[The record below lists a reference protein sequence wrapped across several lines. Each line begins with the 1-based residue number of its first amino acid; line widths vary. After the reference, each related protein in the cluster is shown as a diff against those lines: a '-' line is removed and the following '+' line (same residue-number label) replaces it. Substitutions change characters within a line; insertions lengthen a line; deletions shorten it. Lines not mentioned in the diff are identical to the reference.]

1 MHVFV
6 GQWSISTFAK
16 FEMYTRN
23 DKISNKVDKTK
34 RNKITLGPVGGGG
47 GLRLP
52 AFMLAQKLLGLD
64 KVNKV

>member
-47 GLRLP
+47 IASPGLY
-52 AFMLAQKLLGLD
+52 ASAKITWLG
-64 KVNKV
+64 